1 MLLMPQFNGYAPDEK
16 DEMLQEACLKI
27 MKNLKNMKEDKRS
40 SFFSYWSCCC
50 YSAFIN
56 YLRKKYKMANRKRK
70 IFLDALQYAKD
81 NNMFNV
87 RPDIVANLQEQ
98 IDLYNAS
105 TKDEVEE

>member
-1 MLLMPQFNGYAPDEK
+1 MA
-16 DEMLQEACLKI
+16 QEGCLKI
-27 MKNLKNMKEDKRS
+27 LKNIHNMDGERHAQ
-40 SFFSYWSCCC
+40 FFSYWSCCC

-56 YLRKKYKMANRKRK
+56 YLKRHYKRMNRKRK
-70 IFLDALQYAKD
+70 VFLDALQYAKD

-105 TKDEVEE
+105 TNNEVEE